1 MMSVV
6 MAMNAVY
13 ARQSVDKADSI
24 SIEMQIE
31 DCLYEVK
38 GEGYRVYKDKG
49 FSGKNTDRPEFQLML
64 EHIKQGIVKKVVVY
78 KLDRMS
84 RSVLDFARTMA
95 TFKDYDVEFVSVN
108 EKFDTSTPMGRAM
121 LNIAI
126 VFAELERE
134 TIQQRVLDAY
144 VSRSRAGFYMGGRIP
159 YGFRRT
165 PVRIGGVS
173 TSMYEPV
180 EGEVEQIQTIFDVYS
195 KPATALS
202 DVIRHLREHDIVK
215 KRDKEWGTPRLS
227 EAMRNP
233 IYVKADMDVYNF
245 YLSRGTE
252 VVNPPESFIGEN
264 GCYLYTKMVGK
275 KKDMSQYEN
284 MVLVIAPH
292 KGVVDSDTWIKCR
305 LKMEANKQLPNAR
318 KSYITWV
325 SGKLKCGKCGYAM
338 RYNKWVGK
346 AVTNEY
352 YICSAA
358 PGKRL
363 CGGVGAV
370 RKGFIET
377 EILRQIIDK
386 VKELKLEQIQPTPH
400 YAEINKI
407 KSLIATKEQEIEDM
421 LNKFE
426 GGGEAIMRRLNARVD
441 GIEVEIQGLKKEL
454 LAVESNI
461 TGIRLVDT
469 DTARRIFAMWDK
481 VSVRNRQAVA
491 DALITRVLVTKE
503 VIEIVWRV

>member
-1 MMSVV
+1 
-6 MAMNAVY
+6 
-13 ARQSVDKADSI
+13 
-24 SIEMQIE
+24 
-31 DCLYEVK
+31 
-38 GEGYRVYKDKG
+38 
-49 FSGKNTDRPEFQLML
+49 
-64 EHIKQGIVKKVVVY
+64 
-78 KLDRMS
+78 
-84 RSVLDFARTMA
+84 
-95 TFKDYDVEFVSVN
+95 
-108 EKFDTSTPMGRAM
+108 
-121 LNIAI
+121 
-126 VFAELERE
+126 
-134 TIQQRVLDAY
+134 
-144 VSRSRAGFYMGGRIP
+144 MGGRIP
-159 YGFRRT
+159 YGFKRT
-165 PVRIGGVS
+165 PVQINGVN

-202 DVIRHLREHDIVK
+202 DVIRHLREHNIVK

-264 GCYLYTKMVGK
+264 GCYLYTKDVKLMGK
-275 KKDMSQYEN
+275 KKDMTQYEN

-346 AVTNEY
+346 TVENEY
-352 YICSAA
+352 YICSEASS
-358 PGKRL
+358 KRL

-370 RKGFIET
+370 RKEFIEA
-377 EILRQIIDK
+377 EVLRQIIDK
-386 VKELKLEQIQPTPH
+386 VKEIKLEQSQPTPY

-407 KSLIATKEQEIEDM
+407 KSKIAAKEQEIEDM

-426 GGGEAIMRRLNARVD
+426 GGSEAIMRRLNNRVD
-441 GIEVEIQGLKKEL
+441 GIEVEIQDLKKEL
-454 LAVESNI
+454 LAVETNI
-461 TGIRLVDT
+461 TGVRLVDT
-469 DTARRIFAMWDK
+469 DTIEKIFSMWDK
-481 VSVRNRQAVA
+481 VSVENKQAVA
-491 DALITRVLVTKE
+491 DSLITRVLVTKE
-503 VIEIVWRV
+503 VIEIVWKV